1 VNNSDYIN
9 NPNDTS
15 SGHPGVQIGHPE
27 QPWTHILFAYW
38 ESEVNRR
45 EWLRISGLIG
55 GALASSI
62 ASALDKPSA
71 ASLMFPKDSGPD
83 SVQSEGI
90 DNIFAAA
97 GLTAGN
103 IPGAAVLVANKDGVL
118 FQRGYGVADLHSSR
132 KIDAHTSFRLASCT
146 KQFTAM
152 AIMLLVHDGKLHYD
166 DRLTDIF
173 PEFPDYGKAITIR
186 NLLNHTS
193 GLQDYEDLMPSPDPA
208 LPVEKIQIQDAGVL
222 DLLKRQSS
230 TKFIPGSKWA
240 YCNSGYVL
248 LGLIVQKASGEGFT
262 DFLHDRIFQPLN
274 MSNTIAYVLDVPNRA
289 FGHSLEGKSWM
300 QTDQSPT
307 SATLGDGGVYSSL
320 EDLTKWDQ
328 ALRRNTL
335 LSEQEMQPALT
346 PVKVSNGQ
354 VTGPDGSPAA
364 YGFGWFLN
372 PYRNHQRMW
381 HYGETIGF
389 RTTIQRFVADN
400 LTIIILCNRADLNP
414 SALAVQIADLFLGR
428 ST

>member
-71 ASLMFPKDSGPD
+71 ASLMFPKDSGQD

-103 IPGAAVLVANKDGVL
+103 IPGAAVLVAKNGGVL
-118 FQRGYGVADLHSSR
+118 FQRGYGVADLRSLR
-132 KIDAHTSFRLASCT
+132 RIDNRTNFRLASCT

-152 AIMLLVHDGKLHYD
+152 AIMLLVHDGTLHYD

-193 GLQDYEDLMPSPDPA
+193 GLQNYEDLMPSPDPA
-208 LPVEKIQIQDAGVL
+208 LPVEQVQIHDAGVL
-222 DLLKRQSS
+222 DLLKRQSR
-230 TKFIPGSKWA
+230 TKFSPGSKWV
-240 YCNSGYVL
+240 YSNSGYVL
-248 LGLIVQKASGEGFT
+248 LGLIVQKVSGESFP
-262 DFLHDRIFQPLN
+262 DFLHNRIFQLLN
-274 MSNTIAYVLDVPNRA
+274 MSNTVAYVRGKNDVPNRA
-289 FGHSLEGKSWM
+289 FGHSLEGKS
-300 QTDQSPT
+300 
-307 SATLGDGGVYSSL
+307 
-320 EDLTKWDQ
+320 
-328 ALRRNTL
+328 
-335 LSEQEMQPALT
+335 
-346 PVKVSNGQ
+346 
-354 VTGPDGSPAA
+354 
-364 YGFGWFLN
+364 
-372 PYRNHQRMW
+372 
-381 HYGETIGF
+381 
-389 RTTIQRFVADN
+389 
-400 LTIIILCNRADLNP
+400 
-414 SALAVQIADLFLGR
+414 
-428 ST
+428 